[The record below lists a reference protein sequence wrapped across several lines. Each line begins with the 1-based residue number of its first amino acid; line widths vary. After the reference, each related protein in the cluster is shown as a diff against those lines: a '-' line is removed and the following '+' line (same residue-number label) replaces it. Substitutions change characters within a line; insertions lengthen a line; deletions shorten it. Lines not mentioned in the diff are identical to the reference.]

1 MAFNQYQQ
9 AAGTVL
15 HIDGLLGYVEL
26 LCATAAATPSVCFHF
41 TYKAHKSWRMYRE
54 REYNRY
60 LNTSLILLHE

>member
-1 MAFNQYQQ
+1 MQ
-9 AAGTVL
+9 TD
-15 HIDGLLGYVEL
+15 IDRPLGYVKL
-26 LCATAAATPSVCFHF
+26 LCATAAAAAAATPSVCFHF